1 MRYFLVLVSTGL
13 FSFFLSQNLWA
24 EQEKVLSFRMLQ
36 LPPSKVNFAFDKFST
51 FWSLSEESFTKFYSE
66 NSRIEDVEVPKL
78 PIDWKTEASMMI
90 FWKSEDNIIRFP
102 SLSGSTISSSNDE
115 TKQPVLELE
124 FTLTTPCFGII
135 TDASPSYLLI
145 FPYKDLK
152 YSKIKIN
159 TISAR
164 QTNCIETKES
174 KENEE
179 KDSQETES

>member
-1 MRYFLVLVSTGL
+1 MRYFFVLISIGI

-24 EQEKVLSFRMLQ
+24 VQEKALSFRMVQ
-36 LPPSKVNFAFDKFST
+36 LPPSQVNFAFDKFST
-51 FWSLSEESFTKFYSE
+51 FWSLSEESFKKFYSE

-102 SLSGSTISSSNDE
+102 SLSGSTVRSSDDE
-115 TKQPVLELE
+115 AKQPILELE

-145 FPYKDLK
+145 FPYTDLK

-159 TISAR
+159 TINAK
-164 QTNCIETKES
+164 QTNCIETKET
-174 KENEE
+174 KDEE
-179 KDSQETES
+179 KDPQETES